1 MALNITKQ
9 KTTST
14 QNMEELSE
22 SLKSKVITQE
32 EFDLAVT
39 ISKTNAIPTGTKLY
53 FPYLAFLAFMKETY
67 LLLGRNVKFNK
78 KDVINNVSLNAFLLT
93 SNKPTNQPSV
103 EIVFNAPLKS
113 LVVIN
118 PVDKGIGSN
127 FLSKFEPIG
136 LECINPYTLVSET
149 NISIPNSWMN
159 FNTAIISKT
168 GVEVYLSLFSLQK
181 ILSTY
186 EGVISFD
193 FTPVPKDK
201 ETRTCNINPAV
212 ISTSKTHQDLYS
224 SLVFHGIVSV
234 YGVITSITV
243 KTNLTQMNVTYFTE

>member
-14 QNMEELSE
+14 QNMKELSE

-67 LLLGRNVKFNK
+67 LLLGRNVTFSK

-93 SNKPTNQPSV
+93 SNKPTDQPSV

-118 PVDKGIGSN
+118 PVDKDN
-127 FLSKFEPIG
+127 A
-136 LECINPYTLVSET
+136 T
-149 NISIPNSWMN
+149 NHFVIEN
-159 FNTAIISKT
+159 
-168 GVEVYLSLFSLQK
+168 GV
-181 ILSTY
+181 
-186 EGVISFD
+186 
-193 FTPVPKDK
+193 
-201 ETRTCNINPAV
+201 A
-212 ISTSKTHQDLYS
+212 
-224 SLVFHGIVSV
+224 
-234 YGVITSITV
+234 
-243 KTNLTQMNVTYFTE
+243 